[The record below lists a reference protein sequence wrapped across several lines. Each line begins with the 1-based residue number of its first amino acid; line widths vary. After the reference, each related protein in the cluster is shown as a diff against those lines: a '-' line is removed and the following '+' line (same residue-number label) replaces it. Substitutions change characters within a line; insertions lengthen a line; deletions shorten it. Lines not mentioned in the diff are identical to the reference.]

1 MLERPS
7 SSRREYVISLRK
19 AGLTYA
25 EIGRRLGITLERARQ
40 IAKVKPPKP
49 SLNSK
54 AILTTSEAA
63 QLIGIHSNTVRRW
76 YEEGA
81 LKVYRIGRRGD
92 RRFRREDI
100 DSFLKEA
107 ETGNV
112 PSTSE

>member
-1 MLERPS
+1 MVERPS
-7 SSRREYVISLRK
+7 SSKREYVISLRK

-25 EIGRRLGITLERARQ
+25 EIGRRLGITRERARQ

-49 SLNSK
+49 CLNSK

-76 YEEGA
+76 CEERI
-81 LKVYRIGRRGD
+81 LKAYRIGNRGD

-107 ETGNV
+107 EARNV